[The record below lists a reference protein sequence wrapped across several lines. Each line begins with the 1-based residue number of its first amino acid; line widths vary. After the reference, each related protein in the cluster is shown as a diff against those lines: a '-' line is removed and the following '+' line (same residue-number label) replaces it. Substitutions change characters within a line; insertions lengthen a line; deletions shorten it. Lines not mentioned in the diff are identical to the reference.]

1 MQTLVM
7 GLGKL
12 GPSMDSTPLW
22 NELMAGALV
31 ALAPPMLVI
40 LVLQRWFVRGLI
52 DAGK

>member
-1 MQTLVM
+1 M
-7 GLGKL
+7 
-12 GPSMDSTPLW
+12 W

-31 ALAPPMLVI
+31 ALLPPVVVV